1 MEYIMEHFGKA
12 ILAGVALLVLG
23 GLVVLA
29 VKNGY
34 VSEVFEN
41 VFRNFSD
48 SMNAL
53 S

>member
-1 MEYIMEHFGKA
+1 MEHFGKA

-34 VSEVFEN
+34 VAEVFESSIKDFMN
-41 VFRNFSD
+41 N
-48 SMNAL
+48 MNAL
-53 S
+53 GQ